1 MAADL
6 KPPAERPSKGEILAC
21 ARAPPDVH
29 SMLRTLLSP
38 RTAARSSV
46 QTGDL
51 PGDAVIVASYNVH
64 KCVGLDMRR
73 DPGRTAQVIGE
84 IGADV
89 VALQEADRRY
99 GARAGLL
106 DLEALREI
114 SGLTPVELGSEGPA
128 HGWHGNVLLTR
139 NAEILDVRPLRLP
152 GLEPRGALVVDLQ
165 HDGRPLRVIA
175 AHLGLLRISR
185 LQQARALVEALGAE
199 EESPP
204 TLLMGDL
211 NEWRLRRRSSLAPLA
226 ARKGETHTVPSFPA
240 RFPVFALDRIMTS
253 PGTEVLRLERHDS
266 ALARIASDHL
276 PVKAWLRLPEPTQE
290 DVAAALRDEVRG
302 TGV

>member
-1 MAADL
+1 
-6 KPPAERPSKGEILAC
+6 
-21 ARAPPDVH
+21 
-29 SMLRTLLSP
+29 MLRRLLSP
-38 RTAARSSV
+38 RSATVRSLKS
-46 QTGDL
+46 GAL
-51 PGDAVIVASYNVH
+51 PGDAVMVASYNVH
-64 KCVGLDMRR
+64 KCVGLDLRR
-73 DPGRTAQVIGE
+73 DPTRTAQVIGE

-114 SGLTPVELGSEGPA
+114 SGLTPVELGAEGPA

-152 GLEPRGALVVDLQ
+152 GLEPRGALIVDML
-165 HDGRPLRVIA
+165 HDARPLRVIA

-226 ARKGETHTVPSFPA
+226 ARKSAFQTVPSFPA

-276 PVKAWLRLPEPTQE
+276 PVKAWLRLPDPSQQE
-290 DVAAALRDEVRG
+290 VAAALRGEVPG
-302 TGV
+302 TGAQ